1 MRLML
6 TQDEVADLS
15 GVSVRN
21 LRDLE
26 LGRVARPRRTTVDR
40 LATALRLTAAQR
52 HELERQSRP
61 GTPDASVPVAPAQ
74 APAVSRILVGR
85 GEELARLDALAD
97 AASNIVC
104 ITGPAGIGK

>member
-1 MRLML
+1 MFGEVLRAHRMRLML

-40 LATALRLTAAQR
+40 LATALRLTTAQR
-52 HELERQSRP
+52 RELERQSRP
-61 GTPDASVPVAPAQ
+61 GTADAPVPVAPAQ
-74 APAVSRILVGR
+74 AARRSGSTRR
-85 GEELARLDALAD
+85 GAPHSDCRALAT
-97 AASNIVC
+97 AVAC
-104 ITGPAGIGK
+104 QGG